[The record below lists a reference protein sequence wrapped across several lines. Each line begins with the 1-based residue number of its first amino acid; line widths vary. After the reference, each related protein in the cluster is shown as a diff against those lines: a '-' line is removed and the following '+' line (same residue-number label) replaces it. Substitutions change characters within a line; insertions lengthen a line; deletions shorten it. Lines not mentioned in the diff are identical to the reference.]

1 MNLPVVADL
10 SATSDSVGRSAPIGD
25 RAPLIAEV
33 RADVEA
39 VPIVAVERCGGE
51 GRASAVKIGG
61 SGGDRAQCGD
71 ECGSADERLHCF
83 FSLEWAAGGAGC
95 LTGAPPA
102 ERHPRPVMTLPS
114 PCRVHFRG
122 L

>member
-33 RADVEA
+33 RANVEA
-39 VPIVAVERCGGE
+39 VPVVAVERRGGE
-51 GRASAVKIGG
+51 GRASAVEIGS
-61 SGGDRAQCGD
+61 SGGGRGARGD
-71 ECGSADERLHCF
+71 ERGRADERLHCCL
-83 FSLEWAAGGAGC
+83 SLERAAGGAGC

-102 ERHPRPVMTLPS
+102 ERHP
-114 PCRVHFRG
+114 
-122 L
+122 

>member
-39 VPIVAVERCGGE
+39 VPIVAVERRGGE
-51 GRASAVKIGG
+51 GRASAVKIGS
-61 SGGDRAQCGD
+61 SGGHNAQCGD

-83 FSLEWAAGGAGC
+83 FSLEQAAGGA
-95 LTGAPPA
+95 GAPPA
-102 ERHPRPVMTLPS
+102 ERHPRPVMTLSS